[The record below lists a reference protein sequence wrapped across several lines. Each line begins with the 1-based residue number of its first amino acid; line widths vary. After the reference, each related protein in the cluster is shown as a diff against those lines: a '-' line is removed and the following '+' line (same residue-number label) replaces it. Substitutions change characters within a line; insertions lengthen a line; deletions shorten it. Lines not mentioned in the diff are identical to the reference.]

1 MGVLKGLLVTPRSPC
16 QALLG
21 PIWGALPG
29 AWLTWLRGPQPSPW
43 VAQQLGPQTG
53 KDLTSHQM
61 WRCPRAAGTGSSRRL
76 GRPERPCCWAE
87 GL

>member
-1 MGVLKGLLVTPRSPC
+1 MTLRSPR

-21 PIWGALPG
+21 PIWGALLG

-53 KDLTSHQM
+53 PDLK
-61 WRCPRAAGTGSSRRL
+61 PDVEVPESRRN
-76 GRPERPCCWAE
+76 GPQ
-87 GL
+87 